1 MIERH
6 QDYQLNIATLPAG
19 GLQGVELRLDS
30 DAPFAVRWV
39 KQRLTP
45 QEREPQDWS
54 YRFRAASGAY
64 NSDTFMND
72 TFGRGTL
79 TRGYP
84 KYPQMVY
91 PADGAIVV
99 DLQNNSGVEQTNVK
113 LLFRGSKLFP
123 DGTTN
128 AATYPPNCSILPQVL
143 PVQVVNIPQNTG
155 SGILNNQIN
164 TQADWDFALRYANAD
179 PFALSGENGTYD
191 QLYAQLKDVNQKPF
205 SNVPIHIDDLFGS
218 QSSTA
223 TGSVSTAPFW
233 PGLFTPEIY
242 VQANG
247 ILFFDLFR
255 ADVAG
260 GDVTMQFS
268 FGGAR
273 VYRR

>member
-1 MIERH
+1 MLERH
-6 QDYQLNIATLPAG
+6 QDYQLNIPTLPAG

-30 DAPFAVRWV
+30 DAAFACRWV
-39 KQRLTP
+39 KQRFTP
-45 QEREPQDWS
+45 GAPSGGWA
-54 YRFRAASGAY
+54 YRFRCPSGAY
-64 NSDTFMND
+64 NSDTHITD
-72 TFGRGTL
+72 IFGRGTL

-91 PADGAIVV
+91 PADGAIVIDV
-99 DLQNNSGVEQTNVK
+99 SNVTGVQQTNVK

-123 DGTTN
+123 DGT
-128 AATYPPNCSILPQVL
+128 AVDSTYPQQCSMIPQIL
-143 PVQVVNIPQNTG
+143 PVQILNIPQNTG
-155 SGILNNQIN
+155 SGILNTQIN
-164 TQADWDFALRYANAD
+164 TQADWDFAMRYANAD
-179 PFALSGENGTYD
+179 PFKFTGGNGTYD
-191 QLYAQLKDVNQKPF
+191 QLYAQLKDRNQKPY

-223 TGSVSTAPFW
+223 TGSVTTSPFW

-242 VQANG
+242 IPANG

-255 ADVAG
+255 SDTG
-260 GDVTMQFS
+260 GGNVTMQFS